1 MCSFVR
7 QHEGSGRRRNGP
19 LELRARPNLQTDRQ
33 PSSCSIGNQR
43 SRWFAAKFSFGK
55 PSSFRSFLAFSWKNL
70 FFFAW
75 ICLGLSRNCGPKC
88 LFRGLLGDVN
98 HLLLG
103 ELLGSSRL
111 GSRSAGGKRRKAIG
125 HRPWRLAGWRSSS
138 CPWEKRWRLP
148 ITPRWSPLTSSW
160 RLSAGASWSG
170 TFSRRGAGWMSPL
183 PPSSSWVPLYPDLP
197 FVKIELF
204 FSFRLELFG

>member
-70 FFFAW
+70 SFFFFLLEFVSGCREIAGRNVSSVDSLETW
-75 ICLGLSRNCGPKC
+75 TTCSSGNCLVLVVLVPGPQEGRGGRPSAIGHGVWLDGAAARAPGKSVGD
-88 LFRGLLGDVN
+88 FR
-98 HLLLG
+98 
-103 ELLGSSRL
+103 SRL
-111 GSRSAGGKRRKAIG
+111 GGL
-125 HRPWRLAGWRSSS
+125 H
-138 CPWEKRWRLP
+138 
-148 ITPRWSPLTSSW
+148 
-160 RLSAGASWSG
+160 
-170 TFSRRGAGWMSPL
+170 
-183 PPSSSWVPLYPDLP
+183 
-197 FVKIELF
+197 
-204 FSFRLELFG
+204 